1 MYPIIP
7 IDVVIVLSKSKKK
20 ITYVHVIMETKVES
34 ISDLRSIN
42 LEANMLKASA
52 TDGAIM

>member
-1 MYPIIP
+1 
-7 IDVVIVLSKSKKK
+7 
-20 ITYVHVIMETKVES
+20 METKVES

-52 TDGAIM
+52 TDGGNNVGNLLAYNNYWQSIWSPNGGKKRS